1 MIIIVAQR
9 VVTMEMTIT
18 EIDRG
23 RKMVLENG
31 SRLLLIIKI
40 VEHVYSALWIRCIFF
55 LPLLFLFLCLQFI
68 WFSILSIFSMCL
80 SDFFYRSIYFVYLFI
95 CYFIHL
101 FIIYCLLSFLF
112 VYVLTSSKKIIHL
125 ISVFYICILHFLLL
139 HFYCYFPLSLSV
151 GTSRK
156 RHTSLW
162 EDTVN
167 KLYFN
172 VQFINSVAPSCHT
185 WF

>member
-1 MIIIVAQR
+1 MNP
-9 VVTMEMTIT
+9 
-18 EIDRG
+18 
-23 RKMVLENG
+23 L
-31 SRLLLIIKI
+31 
-40 VEHVYSALWIRCIFF
+40 HF
-55 LPLLFLFLCLQFI
+55 LPLLFLFCIFNLFNFLFFLCAYLV
-68 WFSILSIFSMCL
+68 SSTDLSI
-80 SDFFYRSIYFVYLFI
+80 FVYLFI

-167 KLYFN
+167 KLHFN